1 MAKTKKV
8 VATLSTA
15 AIAGLITTALG
26 STAFAKT
33 TAVLVNNGNDN
44 YKYDL
49 SSLNQSFADYTVDN
63 TQGTLYKDYASK
75 IASGK
80 VAAVYDDKQNA
91 YIDFAKLSSDF
102 ADAVAA
108 GNTFDL
114 NAYTETSKNVVTED
128 ISTISDATVG
138 TDGKMVYTHEQA
150 PVTNLAV
157 SSASAINSQQVVVT
171 FNEAVD
177 KTTAE
182 TLANYTATSSTN
194 ALTAPGVRYA
204 QLSDDAKSVTLTLVA
219 PINNQTGKVTVKVS
233 KALKDASGKSTLGS
247 DYTATDLTYSDTTL
261 PSIDSVKAVGNTQ
274 LLVQFSEPVN
284 ATEAQ
289 SILNYRLDGSL
300 FTASSATLDIAKSG
314 RVLTL
319 TFPSALSAGNHSLK
333 LVANTVQDINNL
345 YNNEVSKDFTI
356 DNVADA
362 PVATVVS
369 ANQQTVK
376 FKFNRA
382 VTALPTVT
390 YNGNTVGTVTNPSGD
405 NTNFQFTGTFPP
417 AGGQFVISAGVQD
430 FYGNKTTSAQT
441 LAFIPTVDTTKPA
454 VTSLTS
460 DDEGKMTVQ
469 FNKELSLASLSNSDF
484 TVKDKDGNTVT
495 VSATFSSTNGVTDY
509 TKVILAPIVSGSK
522 FDVTENPYKVSIA
535 SLCDASGNVMDTV
548 KDLTVTVPDKTP
560 PAVTGIYS
568 NVAANKI
575 SVNFN
580 EKIDVNTA
588 ANLANY
594 KLKISSFN
602 TFYSLPTNA
611 KVELNADGKG
621 VTITLPSSWTLPND
635 STNTAYNISSVASL
649 YVSGVSDLSG
659 NVMTDAAVQAPTGE
673 NLATVDK
680 VEATG
685 TRTVKITL
693 NGTGVVPTTL
703 YGGDFTLSNSI
714 AVQSATINGRVITLT
729 LMNDLPYDVSGV
741 SVNMVAASSVQGTT
755 TALGSK
761 FQLVPTATGDL
772 VIADKI
778 APVINSASVALS
790 AGTPIHVIMSSDGL
804 TGTADLTGIG
814 SAQVTDLDVATA
826 ESGRLSIVTPYDSRT
841 VGKYALVNASPTS
854 INTATGGILHDATLS
869 QLQTLATQDGDG
881 DDSTLTIT
889 GLLEDGTVSGGS
901 FTATGNHNTVT
912 LKLKVK

>member
-1 MAKTKKV
+1 MAKNTKV
-8 VATLSTA
+8 LTVLSTA
-15 AIAGLITTALG
+15 AVTGLITAALG

-33 TAVLVNNGNDN
+33 SAILVQNGAND
-44 YKYDL
+44 YRYDY
-49 SSLNQSFADYTVDN
+49 SSLASAFEDYSANPSNGALYQDYLKELGGKSPVALYDDVQKTYIDYTKVASAFEDAQAATKPFN
-63 TQGTLYKDYASK
+63 LNAFTEASK
-75 IASGK
+75 DTYTP
-80 VAAVYDDKQNA
+80 AAP
-91 YIDFAKLSSDF
+91 
-102 ADAVAA
+102 
-108 GNTFDL
+108 
-114 NAYTETSKNVVTED
+114 
-128 ISTISDATVG
+128 ISDVTVG
-138 TDGKMVYTHEQA
+138 TDGKIVVTPVPV
-150 PVTNLAV
+150 PVTNLAI
-157 SSASAINSQQVVVT
+157 SSVSAINSQQVVVT

-194 ALTAPGVRYA
+194 TLTAPGVRYA

-284 ATEAQ
+284 ATQAQ

-300 FTASSATLDIAKSG
+300 FTASSATLDTTKSG

-345 YNNEVSKDFTI
+345 YNSEVSKDFTI

-382 VTALPTVT
+382 VTAPPTVT
-390 YNGNTVGTVTNPSGD
+390 YNGNTVATVTNPSGD
-405 NTNFQFTGTFPP
+405 NTNFQFTGAFPP

-441 LAFIPTVDTTKPA
+441 LAFIPTVDTTKPT

-495 VSATFSSTNGVTDY
+495 VSATFSSPNGVNDY

-535 SLCDASGNVMDTV
+535 SLYDASGNVMDTV

-568 NVAANKI
+568 NVVANKI
-575 SVNFN
+575 SVNFG

-594 KLKISSFN
+594 KLKINSFN

-611 KVELNADGKG
+611 RVELNADGKG

-635 STNTAYNISSVASL
+635 STNTAYNISNVTSL
-649 YVSGVSDLSG
+649 YVSGISDLSG
-659 NVMTDAAVQAPTGE
+659 NVMTDAAVQAPGVE

-685 TRTVKITL
+685 TKTVKITL

-703 YGGDFTLSNSI
+703 YGGDFTLSDSI

-729 LMNDLPYDVSGV
+729 LMNDLPYNVGGV
-741 SVNMVAASSVQGTT
+741 SVNMVAAPSVQGTT

-761 FQLVPTATGDL
+761 FQLVPTAAGDL
-772 VIADKI
+772 NVVDKI
-778 APVINSASVALS
+778 APVVKSASVKLN
-790 AGTPIHVIMSSDGL
+790 AGSPILVVMSSDGL

-814 SAQVTDLDVATA
+814 SAQVTDLDFAAT
-826 ESGRLSIVTPYDSRT
+826 ETGRLSIIAPYDSRT
-841 VGKYALVNASPTS
+841 VGQSVLVGTTAAP
-854 INTATGGILHDATLS
+854 INTAGILHDATLS

-889 GLLEDGTVSGGS
+889 GLLEDGTTTPS
-901 FTATGNHNTVT
+901 FTAAGNHSTVT